1 MCIVSGLLDPVTT
14 TASGSVNSS
23 LMLERLLILI
33 NEVVNLQKV
42 LLELVNNNELFNRSV
57 FVQQTPTTNN
67 NASSTKPT
75 IGSALFAQ
83 PMSATNST
91 IG

>member
-1 MCIVSGLLDPVTT
+1 MIVSGLLDSVGSQT
-14 TASGSVNSS
+14 SGANSS

-57 FVQQTPTTNN
+57 I
-67 NASSTKPT
+67 A
-75 IGSALFAQ
+75 
-83 PMSATNST
+83 
-91 IG
+91 

>member
-1 MCIVSGLLDPVTT
+1 MNVVSGLLDPATT
-14 TASGSVNSS
+14 AASGSVNSS

-57 FVQQTPTTNN
+57 FVQQ
-67 NASSTKPT
+67 
-75 IGSALFAQ
+75 
-83 PMSATNST
+83 NSL
-91 IG
+91 